1 MIGTV
6 VNCGAIVV
14 GTAVGVGVGHR
25 MPERFKEILMQALGL
40 SVLLVGL
47 QMSLPTQMPLVAI
60 GCLLAGAVAG
70 EALRIE
76 HWVAELG
83 SWLKRKCGSES
94 STFVEGFVTSSILYV
109 TGAMVVVGSI
119 RDGSMNDP
127 STLYVKALLDGVAS
141 VALASSLGIGV
152 IFSALSVLVIQGA
165 ITLLSS
171 QLAVL
176 QEPQVLAGLN
186 ATGGL
191 LITAIGLNLMG
202 VANIR
207 IGNMIPGVAFG
218 MIAGYFM
225 I

>member
-1 MIGTV
+1 MTGTF
-6 VNCGAIVV
+6 VNCGAIVA
-14 GTAVGVGVGHR
+14 GTAVGLGVGHR

-47 QMSLPTQMPLVAI
+47 QMSLPTEMPLIAI
-60 GCLLAGAVAG
+60 GCLLAGAVVG

-83 SWLKRKCGSES
+83 SWLKKKCGSGS

-119 RDGSMNDP
+119 RDGTMNDP

-141 VALASSLGIGV
+141 VALASSLGVGV
-152 IFSALSVLVIQGA
+152 VFSALSVLVVQGG
-165 ITLLSS
+165 ITLLSA
-171 QLAVL
+171 QLVVL
-176 QEPQVLAGLN
+176 QEPQVIAGLN
-186 ATGGL
+186 GVGGL
-191 LITAIGLNLMG
+191 LITAIGFNLMG
-202 VANIR
+202 VGNIR
-207 IGNMIPGVAFG
+207 IGNMIPGVLFG
-218 MIAGYFM
+218 MIAGYLM